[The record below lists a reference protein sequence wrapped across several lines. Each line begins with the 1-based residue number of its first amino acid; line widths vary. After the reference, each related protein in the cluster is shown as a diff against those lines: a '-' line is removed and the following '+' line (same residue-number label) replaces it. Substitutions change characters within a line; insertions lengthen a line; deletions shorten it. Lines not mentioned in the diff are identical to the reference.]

1 MFNALSTLKARMFRP
16 PSLAEGSEFALGVA
30 ATAAAEDD
38 SRWRVA
44 AVRLLRGIPHALIE
58 QTSTGKTKTVAV
70 SALMSDPA
78 CHVLPAA
85 RS

>member
-1 MFNALSTLKARMFRP
+1 MLSFLKAQFRTP
-16 PSLAEGSEFALGVA
+16 TLAEGSEFALGMPSG
-30 ATAAAEDD
+30 TLAEDD

-58 QTSTGKTKTVAV
+58 QAATGKTKTIAV
-70 SALMSDPA
+70 SALLGDPDFHA
-78 CHVLPAA
+78 IPAG